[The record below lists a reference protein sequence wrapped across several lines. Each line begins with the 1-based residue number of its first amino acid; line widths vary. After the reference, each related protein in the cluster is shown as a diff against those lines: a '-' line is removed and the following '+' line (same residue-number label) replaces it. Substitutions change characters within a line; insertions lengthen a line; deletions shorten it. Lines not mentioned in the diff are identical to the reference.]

1 MVTHSGRRLPTPYA
15 SAAATAPWGC
25 TLGPAVGLTLRTI
38 SKALRTQSSLWL
50 GLRILHA
57 EMLLRARRI
66 LRHATHRKWHRLS
79 GQRSFLMRYAST
91 CKAAERSDGRA
102 DAHASVPCVR
112 CVALRCVAC
121 VSRRRRRVRCAPTR
135 QSGSCL
141 AGSAPGHA
149 RPVRVRGQ
157 PPRSQPLGRSGH
169 KAPQGGAYSSNRQT

>member
-112 CVALRCVAC
+112 CVALRCVAL
-121 VSRRRRRVRCAPTR
+121 RC
-135 QSGSCL
+135 
-141 AGSAPGHA
+141 
-149 RPVRVRGQ
+149 VRV
-157 PPRSQPLGRSGH
+157 
-169 KAPQGGAYSSNRQT
+169 KEEEEGALRTNETERLLPCWQCTRTRPSSESSRAAATKSTTGSKWP

>member
-1 MVTHSGRRLPTPYA
+1 ML
-15 SAAATAPWGC
+15 GC
-25 TLGPAVGLTLRTI
+25 TLGPAIGLTLRTI

-57 EMLLRARRI
+57 GMLLRRARRI

-102 DAHASVPCVR
+102 GAHASVR

-121 VSRRRRRVRCAPTR
+121 VSRRRRVRCAPTR
-135 QSGSCL
+135 QSGSFL

-169 KAPQGGAYSSNRQT
+169 KTPQGGAYSSNHQT